1 MLQIPLRAQSV
12 SGTCVDLS
20 RETWTRACATQGHAL
35 AHSRDMRHS
44 TRDEGFSLIET
55 LIACALLA
63 TALLSVGHLSTA
75 AVTMLMDARS
85 RTEAT
90 MLAVSKLEELR
101 SSAAPVAGGD
111 MVDARG
117 QPPQGAVSGLF
128 ERRWSVAA
136 LSPDARILAVAVTPA
151 PQGITGREVR
161 ITGGWIPTP

>member
-1 MLQIPLRAQSV
+1 M
-12 SGTCVDLS
+12 
-20 RETWTRACATQGHAL
+20 
-35 AHSRDMRHS
+35 RDS

-111 MVDARG
+111 TVDARG
-117 QPPQGAVSGLF
+117 QPPQGAVSRLF

-136 LSPDARILAVAVTPA
+136 VSPDARILTVGVTPA
-151 PQGITGREVR
+151 PRGIAGREVR